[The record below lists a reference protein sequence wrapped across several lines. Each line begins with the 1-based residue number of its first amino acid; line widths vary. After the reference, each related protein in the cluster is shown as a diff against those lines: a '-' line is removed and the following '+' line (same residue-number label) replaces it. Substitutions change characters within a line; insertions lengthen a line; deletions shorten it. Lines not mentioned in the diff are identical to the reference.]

1 MNIENEIEQLKKR
14 IELLESLVLKTQ
26 TQSMTPEKEGR
37 DKTRFMFENKIYPKN
52 RFVLAIIEKYINDNN
67 PTLNELKT
75 VFDKSI
81 QGSLNVVETVQN
93 AKEIKD
99 CEKRYFMKSPFLL
112 KDGNQVVVCTQWGIF
127 NIVKFEKVATN
138 LGFKFD
144 KV

>member
-26 TQSMTPEKEGR
+26 TAPVQKEGR

-52 RFVLAIIEKYINDNN
+52 RFVFAIIEKYINDNN

-99 CEKRYFMKSPFLL
+99 CEKRYFMASPFLL